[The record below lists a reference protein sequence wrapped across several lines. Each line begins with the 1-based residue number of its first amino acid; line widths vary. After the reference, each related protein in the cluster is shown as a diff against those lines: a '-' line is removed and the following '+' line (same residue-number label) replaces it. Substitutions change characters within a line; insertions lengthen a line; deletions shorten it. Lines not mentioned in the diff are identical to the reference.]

1 MLFAHRGVSRITVAS
16 VAGDMCV
23 HVYQETE
30 IKRETE
36 TDRLKRRQQFISLS
50 LRSLEMGKHRTL
62 LFETFRSLVVK
73 ANNLIQQIKADQN
86 NPAFTNSARIFKQL
100 DQALYGKKKKKIE
113 DVTFRVRYFSFSEF
127 IMFSM

>member
-1 MLFAHRGVSRITVAS
+1 
-16 VAGDMCV
+16 
-23 HVYQETE
+23 
-30 IKRETE
+30 
-36 TDRLKRRQQFISLS
+36 
-50 LRSLEMGKHRTL
+50 MGKHRTL
-62 LFETFRSLVVK
+62 LFQTFRSLVVK

-113 DVTFRVRYFSFSEF
+113 DVTFTVRYFSFSEF